1 MSQHFVVY
9 LKQRDMP
16 SPLAWDSAIAGAGFP
31 AKLYTDFDVQS
42 CSGFPPCSINDEI
55 SGFEYYASAVSVE
68 ELKQLELAR
77 EIDFSILFCAGS
89 RPLEIIAALAASSAL
104 AAMSDGTIE
113 DPQVGELIAA
123 SNAIAWARSKQAR
136 LLAM

>member
-1 MSQHFVVY
+1 MSQDFVVY

-16 SPLAWDSAIAGAGFP
+16 SPVAWGSAIVEAGFS
-31 AKLYTDFDVQS
+31 AKLYTDFDVRS
-42 CSGFPPCSINDEI
+42 FSGFLPCSVNDEI
-55 SGFEYYASAVSVE
+55 SGFEYYASAVSAK
-68 ELKQLELAR
+68 ELEQLQLAQ

-89 RPLEIIAALAASSAL
+89 RPSELIAALAASSVL

-113 DPQVGELIAA
+113 DPQVGEFIAA
-123 SNAIAWARSKQAR
+123 PNAIAWARSKQAR